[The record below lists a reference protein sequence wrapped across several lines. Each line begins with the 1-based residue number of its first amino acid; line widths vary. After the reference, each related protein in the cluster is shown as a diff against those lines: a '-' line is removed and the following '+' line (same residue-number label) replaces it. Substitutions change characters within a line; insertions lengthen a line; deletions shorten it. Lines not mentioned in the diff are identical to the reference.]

1 MRGGLLA
8 LLLVSCT
15 TSQPAAPGVYARPA
29 MGDDAAPNA
38 PGMIDIWAEVV
49 RYDPAAEEDILD
61 GNQVVPHPGAHLR
74 IVAPAAWAGRTFVFL
89 DPEDDPRWR
98 SVGAR
103 FHLRVPAEAVARGK
117 VFAGTAVPVP

>member
-38 PGMIDIWAEVV
+38 P
-49 RYDPAAEEDILD
+49 DPAAEEDILD
-61 GNQVVPHPGAHLR
+61 GNQVVPHPGARMR